1 MDNKLLNILAIGIV
15 QFRVKYDINEK
26 KILNPSNW

>member
-1 MDNKLLNILAIGIV
+1 MNNKLLNKLAIGTV
-15 QFRVKYDINEK
+15 QFGVKYGINEK